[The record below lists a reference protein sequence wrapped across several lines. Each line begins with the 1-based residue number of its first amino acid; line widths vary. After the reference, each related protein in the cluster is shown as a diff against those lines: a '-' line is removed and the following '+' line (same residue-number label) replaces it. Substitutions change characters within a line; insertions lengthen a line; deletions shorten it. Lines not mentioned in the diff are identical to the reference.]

1 MSDMHT
7 TYYEFWQET
16 ASRIKDTLPEQEYNT
31 WFNRIAY
38 LKSEDK
44 KVLLAGASQFILD
57 TVIARYRDLIVNTLS
72 ELTGEDINVE
82 FVVVS
87 RSEIE
92 QINKPEGTAKDKEEK
107 AEPVQAQAKPK
118 ISSEKTLR
126 MKEESNLNPSYD
138 FGTFV
143 IGDNSAFA
151 YNASLAIAKNPGVSY
166 NPCLI
171 YGGVGLGKTHLLNSI
186 GNYIINNTPELKVM
200 YVTAEMFTNE
210 FIESIGSQRTQHF
223 KNKFR
228 KVDVLLIDDIHFL
241 QGKDS
246 TQEELFHTFNNLY
259 ESKKQMVF
267 TCDRPI
273 SELKNITDRLSSRF
287 ERGLNVDLQPP
298 NYETR
303 MAILKKKLVERGSS
317 MSEEI
322 LNYIAT
328 NVCTN
333 VRDLESSLT
342 KLIAY
347 SELLSQEISFDKAKE
362 LLGILPSLAANAN
375 QTLSIDTIIKVVG
388 EYFNVSSFEIKGK
401 KKNKSLIQP
410 RQISM
415 YLARDITEY
424 STTEIGTEFGGRD
437 HTTVMHAYDRIES
450 LMKGDEAFANTIL
463 KLKRELT
470 NVKKKIPVDKI
481 EKHCG

>member
-1 MSDMHT
+1 MSDGQHS
-7 TYYEFWQET
+7 YYEFWKET
-16 ASRIKDTLPEQEYNT
+16 VSRIKQTLPEQEYNT
-31 WFNRIAY
+31 WFNRLTY
-38 LKSEDK
+38 LRSEK
-44 KVLLAGASQFILD
+44 GKVILGGASQFILD
-57 TVIARYRDLIVNTLS
+57 TVVSRYRELLVNTLS
-72 ELTGEDINVE
+72 ELTGEELTVQFE
-82 FVVVS
+82 VAS
-87 RSEIE
+87 RDELEQGPEIDQDE
-92 QINKPEGTAKDKEEK
+92 RE
-107 AEPVQAQAKPK
+107 
-118 ISSEKTLR
+118 ISSRKSEAKR
-126 MKEESNLNPSYD
+126 AISAQKNAKNRAESNLNPSYD
-138 FGTFV
+138 FSSFV

-151 YNASLAIAKNPGVSY
+151 YNASLAIAKNPGSSY

-171 YGGVGLGKTHLLNSI
+171 YGGVGLGKTHLLSSI
-186 GNYIINNTPELKVM
+186 GNYILDNTPELKVM

-259 ESKKQMVF
+259 DAKKQMVF

-303 MAILKKKLVERGSS
+303 MAILKKKLFQKNAS

-328 NVCTN
+328 NVVTN

-342 KLIAY
+342 KLVAY
-347 SELLSQEISFDKAKE
+347 SELLDQEVSFEKAKE
-362 LLGILPSLAANAN
+362 LLGVLPAHAANAS

-388 EYFNVSSFEIKGK
+388 QYFNISSFEIKGK
-401 KKNKSLIQP
+401 KKNKSIVQP
-410 RQISM
+410 RQIAM
-415 YLARDITEY
+415 YLARDITDF

-437 HTTVMHAYDRIES
+437 HTTVMHSYDRVES
-450 LMKGDEAFANTIL
+450 MMKADEAFTNTVL
-463 KLKRELT
+463 KLKRDLT
-470 NVKKKIPVDKI
+470 TIKS
-481 EKHCG
+481 

>member
-1 MSDMHT
+1 MSEAQNI
-7 TYYEFWQET
+7 YYEFWQET
-16 ASRIKDTLPEQEYNT
+16 ASRIKETLPEQEYHT

-38 LKSEDK
+38 LRSDSH
-44 KVLLAGASQFILD
+44 KVVLAVASQFILD
-57 TVIARYRDLIVNTLS
+57 TVIARYRDMIRNTMI
-72 ELTGEDINVE
+72 ELTGEDIDIVFE
-82 FVVVS
+82 VVA
-87 RSEIE
+87 RSKIE
-92 QINKPEGTAKDKEEK
+92 QIQQPSKEHKETPKETPIVTIQPKPQVSE
-107 AEPVQAQAKPK
+107 
-118 ISSEKTLR
+118 EKTLK
-126 MKEESNLNPSYD
+126 MKKDCNLNPSYE
-138 FGTFV
+138 FHTFV

-210 FIESIGSQRTQHF
+210 FIESIGSQKTQQF

-303 MAILKKKLVERGSS
+303 MAILKKKLVERGGS

-347 SELLSQEISFDKAKE
+347 SELLGQEISFDKARE
-362 LLGILPSLAANAN
+362 LLGILPSLAANSN

-410 RQISM
+410 RQIAM
-415 YLARDITEY
+415 FLARDITEY

-437 HTTVMHAYDRIES
+437 HTTVMHAHDRIES
-450 LMKGDEAFANTIL
+450 LMKGDESFANTIV
-463 KLKRELT
+463 KLKRDLT
-470 NVKKKIPVDKI
+470 NGKR
-481 EKHCG
+481 

>member
-16 ASRIKDTLPEQEYNT
+16 ASRIKDTLPDQEYST

-44 KVLLAGASQFILD
+44 KVILAGASQFILD

-72 ELTGEDINVE
+72 ELTGEDINVD
-82 FVVVS
+82 FVVIS

-92 QINKPEGTAKDKEEK
+92 QINKPEGNTKEKEEK
-107 AEPVQAQAKPK
+107 SEAVQVQAKPK
-118 ISSEKTLR
+118 VSNEKTLR

-410 RQISM
+410 RQIAM
-415 YLARDITEY
+415 YLSRDITEY

-450 LMKGDEAFANTIL
+450 LMKGDEAFSNTIL
-463 KLKRELT
+463 KLKRDLT
-470 NVKKKIPVDKI
+470 NVKK
-481 EKHCG
+481 

>member
-1 MSDMHT
+1 MSDAKSN
-7 TYYEFWQET
+7 YFEFWQET
-16 ASRIKDTLPEQEYNT
+16 VSRIKETLPDQEYTT
-31 WFNRIAY
+31 WFNRIVY
-38 LKSEDK
+38 SGCDEK
-44 KVLLAGASQFILD
+44 KVILAGASQFILD
-57 TVIARYRDLIVNTLS
+57 TVIARYRDLLVNTLS
-72 ELTGEDINVE
+72 ELTGEEISVE
-82 FVVVS
+82 FIVKS
-87 RSEIE
+87 RTEIE
-92 QINKPEGTAKDKEEK
+92 EHKKQDKGYKENPQEEPKPIVMQKPQVSEEK
-107 AEPVQAQAKPK
+107 
-118 ISSEKTLR
+118 T
-126 MKEESNLNPSYD
+126 MKLKMESNLNPSYE
-138 FGTFV
+138 FSSFV
-143 IGDNSAFA
+143 IGDNSTFAF
-151 YNASLAIAKNPGVSY
+151 NASLAIAKNPGASY

-186 GNYIINNTPELKVM
+186 GNFIINNTPELKVM

-210 FIESIGSQRTQHF
+210 FIESIGSQRTQSF

-273 SELKNITDRLSSRF
+273 SELKNITNRLSSRF

-298 NYETR
+298 DYETR
-303 MAILKKKLVERGSS
+303 MAILKSKSRQRGSAI
-317 MSEEI
+317 SEDI

-347 SELLSQEISFDKAKE
+347 SELLDQELSLDKAKE

-388 EYFNVSSFEIKGK
+388 EYFNVSTFEIKGK

-410 RQISM
+410 RQIAM
-415 YLARDITEY
+415 YLSRDITEF

-437 HTTVMHAYDRIES
+437 HTTVMHAYARIES
-450 LMKGDEAFANTIL
+450 LMKGDESFTNTIL
-463 KLKRELT
+463 KLRRDLISG
-470 NVKKKIPVDKI
+470 KK
-481 EKHCG
+481 

>member
-1 MSDMHT
+1 MSDGQHS
-7 TYYEFWQET
+7 YYEFWKET
-16 ASRIKDTLPEQEYNT
+16 VSRIKQTLPEQEYNT
-31 WFNRIAY
+31 WFNRLTY
-38 LKSEDK
+38 LRSEK
-44 KVLLAGASQFILD
+44 GKVILGGASQFILD
-57 TVIARYRDLIVNTLS
+57 TVVSRYRELLVNTLS
-72 ELTGEDINVE
+72 ELTGEELTVQFE
-82 FVVVS
+82 VAS
-87 RSEIE
+87 RDELEQGPEIDQDE
-92 QINKPEGTAKDKEEK
+92 RE
-107 AEPVQAQAKPK
+107 
-118 ISSEKTLR
+118 ISSRKSEAKQAISAQKNAKNR
-126 MKEESNLNPSYD
+126 AESNLNPSYD
-138 FGTFV
+138 FSSFV

-151 YNASLAIAKNPGVSY
+151 YNASLAIAKNPGSSY

-171 YGGVGLGKTHLLNSI
+171 YGGVGLGKTHLLSSI
-186 GNYIINNTPELKVM
+186 GNYILDNTPELKVM

-259 ESKKQMVF
+259 DAKKQMVF

-303 MAILKKKLVERGSS
+303 MAILKKKLFQKNAS
-317 MSEEI
+317 MSGEI

-328 NVCTN
+328 NVVTN

-342 KLIAY
+342 KLVAY
-347 SELLSQEISFDKAKE
+347 SELLDQEVSFEKAKE
-362 LLGILPSLAANAN
+362 LLGVLPAHAANAS

-388 EYFNVSSFEIKGK
+388 QYFNISSFEIKGK
-401 KKNKSLIQP
+401 KKNKSIVQP
-410 RQISM
+410 RQIAM
-415 YLARDITEY
+415 YLARDITDF

-437 HTTVMHAYDRIES
+437 HTTVMHSYDRVES
-450 LMKGDEAFANTIL
+450 MMKADEAFTNTVL
-463 KLKRELT
+463 KLKRDLT
-470 NVKKKIPVDKI
+470 TIKS
-481 EKHCG
+481 

>member
-1 MSDMHT
+1 MSDGQHS
-7 TYYEFWQET
+7 YYEFWKET
-16 ASRIKDTLPEQEYNT
+16 VSRIKQTLPEQEYNT
-31 WFNRIAY
+31 WFNRLTY
-38 LKSEDK
+38 LRSEK
-44 KVLLAGASQFILD
+44 GKVILGGASQFILD
-57 TVIARYRDLIVNTLS
+57 TVVSRYRELLVNTLS
-72 ELTGEDINVE
+72 ELTGEELTVQFEVASRDELEQGPEIDQE
-82 FVVVS
+82 EREVS
-87 RSEIE
+87 SRKSE
-92 QINKPEGTAKDKEEK
+92 AK
-107 AEPVQAQAKPK
+107 QAISAQKNAKN
-118 ISSEKTLR
+118 R
-126 MKEESNLNPSYD
+126 AESNLNPSYD
-138 FGTFV
+138 FSSFV

-151 YNASLAIAKNPGVSY
+151 YNASLAIAKNPGSSY

-171 YGGVGLGKTHLLNSI
+171 YGGVGLGKTHLLSSI
-186 GNYIINNTPELKVM
+186 GNYILDNTPELKVM

-259 ESKKQMVF
+259 DAKKQMVF

-303 MAILKKKLVERGSS
+303 MAILKKKLFQKNAS

-328 NVCTN
+328 NVVTN

-342 KLIAY
+342 KLVAY
-347 SELLSQEISFDKAKE
+347 SELLDQEVSFEKAKE
-362 LLGILPSLAANAN
+362 LLGVLPAHAANAS

-388 EYFNVSSFEIKGK
+388 QYFNISSFEIKGK
-401 KKNKSLIQP
+401 KKNKSIVQP
-410 RQISM
+410 RQIAM
-415 YLARDITEY
+415 YLARDITDF

-437 HTTVMHAYDRIES
+437 HTTVMHSYDRVES
-450 LMKGDEAFANTIL
+450 MMKADEAFTNTVL
-463 KLKRELT
+463 KLKRDLT
-470 NVKKKIPVDKI
+470 TIKS
-481 EKHCG
+481 

>member
-38 LKSEDK
+38 LKSENK

-107 AEPVQAQAKPK
+107 AEPVQVLAKPK

-463 KLKRELT
+463 KLKRDLT
-470 NVKKKIPVDKI
+470 NVKK
-481 EKHCG
+481 

>member
-1 MSDMHT
+1 MSDGQHS
-7 TYYEFWQET
+7 YYEFWKET
-16 ASRIKDTLPEQEYNT
+16 VSRIKQTLPEQEYNT
-31 WFNRIAY
+31 WFNRLTY
-38 LKSEDK
+38 LRSEK
-44 KVLLAGASQFILD
+44 GKVILGGASQFILD
-57 TVIARYRDLIVNTLS
+57 TVVSRYRELLVNTLS
-72 ELTGEDINVE
+72 ELTGEELTVQFEVASRDELEQGPEIDQDE
-82 FVVVS
+82 REVS
-87 RSEIE
+87 SRKSE
-92 QINKPEGTAKDKEEK
+92 AK
-107 AEPVQAQAKPK
+107 QAISAQKNAKN
-118 ISSEKTLR
+118 R
-126 MKEESNLNPSYD
+126 AESNLNPSYD
-138 FGTFV
+138 FSSFV

-151 YNASLAIAKNPGVSY
+151 YNASLAIAKNPGSSY

-171 YGGVGLGKTHLLNSI
+171 YGGVGLGKTHLLSSI
-186 GNYIINNTPELKVM
+186 GNYILDNTPELKVM

-246 TQEELFHTFNNLY
+246 TQEELFHSFNNLY
-259 ESKKQMVF
+259 DAKKQMVF

-303 MAILKKKLVERGSS
+303 MAILKKKLFQKNAS

-328 NVCTN
+328 NVVTN

-342 KLIAY
+342 KLVAY
-347 SELLSQEISFDKAKE
+347 SELLDQEVSFEKAKE
-362 LLGILPSLAANAN
+362 LLGVLPAHAANAS

-388 EYFNVSSFEIKGK
+388 QYFNISSFEIKGK
-401 KKNKSLIQP
+401 KKNKSIVQP
-410 RQISM
+410 RQIAM
-415 YLARDITEY
+415 YLARDITDF

-437 HTTVMHAYDRIES
+437 HTTVMHSYDRVES
-450 LMKGDEAFANTIL
+450 MMKADEAFTNTVL
-463 KLKRELT
+463 KLKRDLT
-470 NVKKKIPVDKI
+470 TIKS
-481 EKHCG
+481 

>member
-1 MSDMHT
+1 MSEAQNI
-7 TYYEFWQET
+7 YYEFWQET
-16 ASRIKDTLPEQEYNT
+16 ASRIKETLPEQEYHT

-38 LKSEDK
+38 LRSDSH
-44 KVLLAGASQFILD
+44 KVVLAVASQFILD
-57 TVIARYRDLIVNTLS
+57 TVIARYRDMIRNTMI
-72 ELTGEDINVE
+72 ELTGEDIDIVFE
-82 FVVVS
+82 VVA
-87 RSEIE
+87 RSKIE
-92 QINKPEGTAKDKEEK
+92 QIQQPSKEHKETPKETPIVTIQPKPQVSE
-107 AEPVQAQAKPK
+107 
-118 ISSEKTLR
+118 EKTLK
-126 MKEESNLNPSYD
+126 MKKDCNLNPSYE
-138 FGTFV
+138 FHTFV

-210 FIESIGSQRTQHF
+210 FIESIGSQRTQQF

-303 MAILKKKLVERGSS
+303 MAILKKKLVERGGS

-347 SELLSQEISFDKAKE
+347 SELLGQEISFDKARE
-362 LLGILPSLAANAN
+362 LLGILPSLAANSN

-410 RQISM
+410 RQIAM
-415 YLARDITEY
+415 FLARDITEY

-437 HTTVMHAYDRIES
+437 HTTVMHAHDRIES
-450 LMKGDEAFANTIL
+450 LMKGDESFANTIV
-463 KLKRELT
+463 KLKRDLT
-470 NVKKKIPVDKI
+470 NGKR
-481 EKHCG
+481 

>member
-16 ASRIKDTLPEQEYNT
+16 ASRIKDTLPEQEFNT

-44 KVLLAGASQFILD
+44 KVILAGASQFILD

-82 FVVVS
+82 FAVIS

-92 QINKPEGTAKDKEEK
+92 QINKPEGNTKEKEEK
-107 AEPVQAQAKPK
+107 QEPVQTQAKPK
-118 ISSEKTLR
+118 ISNEKTLR
-126 MKEESNLNPSYD
+126 MKVESNLNPSYD
-138 FGTFV
+138 FGNFV

-151 YNASLAIAKNPGVSY
+151 YNASLAIAKNPGSSY

-186 GNYIINNTPELKVM
+186 GNFIINNTPELKVM

-210 FIESIGSQRTQHF
+210 FIESIGSQKTQHF

-303 MAILKKKLVERGSS
+303 MAILKKKLIERGSS

-410 RQISM
+410 RQIAM
-415 YLARDITEY
+415 YLSRDITEY

-450 LMKGDEAFANTIL
+450 LMKGDEAFANTVQ
-463 KLKRELT
+463 KLKRDLT
-470 NVKKKIPVDKI
+470 NVKK
-481 EKHCG
+481 

>member
-1 MSDMHT
+1 MSDT
-7 TYYEFWQET
+7 NSNYYEFWLETIDRIQET
-16 ASRIKDTLPEQEYNT
+16 LPVQEYST
-31 WFNRIAY
+31 WFNRIVY
-38 LKSEDK
+38 VGSEEK
-44 KVLLAGASQFILD
+44 KVILAGASQFILD
-57 TVIARYRDLIVNTLS
+57 TVITRYRDLLVNTLG
-72 ELTGEDINVE
+72 ELTGEDI
-82 FVVVS
+82 VVDFIVKS
-87 RSEIE
+87 LPEIE
-92 QINKPEGTAKDKEEK
+92 EYKKKDPSSIIEPPKEAK
-107 AEPVQAQAKPK
+107 AVQPQPK
-118 ISSEKTLR
+118 KRASQESA
-126 MKEESNLNPSYD
+126 MKMKKDCNLNYSYK
-138 FGTFV
+138 FTNFV
-143 IGDNSAFA
+143 IGDNSTFA

-171 YGGVGLGKTHLLNSI
+171 YGGVGLGKTHLLSSI
-186 GNYIINNTPELKVM
+186 GNHIIDNTPELKVM

-210 FIESIGSQRTQHF
+210 FIDSVGSNKMQSF

-241 QGKDS
+241 QGKDG

-273 SELKNITDRLSSRF
+273 SELKNISDRLSSRF

-298 NYETR
+298 SYETR
-303 MAILKKKLVERGSS
+303 VAILKSKTEQKGSS

-322 LNYIAT
+322 LDYIAT

-342 KLIAY
+342 KLIAF
-347 SELLSQEISFDKAKE
+347 SELLDQELTLNKTKE
-362 LLGILPSLAANAN
+362 LLGTLPSLAANAN
-375 QTLSIDTIIKVVG
+375 QTLSIDTIIKIVG

-437 HTTVMHAYDRIES
+437 HTTVMHSYNRIES
-450 LMKGDEAFANTIL
+450 LMKSDEAFTNTVL
-463 KLKRELT
+463 KLKRDLM
-470 NVKKKIPVDKI
+470 NVKR
-481 EKHCG
+481 

>member
-210 FIESIGSQRTQHF
+210 FIESIGSLRTQHF

-463 KLKRELT
+463 KLKRDLT
-470 NVKKKIPVDKI
+470 NVKK
-481 EKHCG
+481 

>member
-1 MSDMHT
+1 MSESQNI
-7 TYYEFWQET
+7 YYEFWQET
-16 ASRIKDTLPEQEYNT
+16 VSRIKETLPEQEYHT

-38 LKSEDK
+38 LRSDSH
-44 KVLLAGASQFILD
+44 KVVLAVASQFILD
-57 TVIARYRDLIVNTLS
+57 TVIARYRDMIRNTMI
-72 ELTGEDINVE
+72 ELTGEDIDIGFE
-82 FVVVS
+82 VVA
-87 RSEIE
+87 RSKIE
-92 QINKPEGTAKDKEEK
+92 QIQKPLKEHKEAPK
-107 AEPVQAQAKPK
+107 ETPIVTIQTKPQVNE
-118 ISSEKTLR
+118 EKTLK
-126 MKEESNLNPSYD
+126 MKMDSNLNPSYE
-138 FGTFV
+138 FHTFV

-210 FIESIGSQRTQHF
+210 FIESIGSQRTQQF

-303 MAILKKKLVERGSS
+303 MAILKKKLVEKGSS

-347 SELLSQEISFDKAKE
+347 SELLGQEISFDKARE

-410 RQISM
+410 RQIAM

-437 HTTVMHAYDRIES
+437 HTTVMHAHDRIES
-450 LMKGDEAFANTIL
+450 LMKGDESFANTIV
-463 KLKRELT
+463 KLKRDLT
-470 NVKKKIPVDKI
+470 NSKR
-481 EKHCG
+481 

>member
-1 MSDMHT
+1 MSDTHT
-7 TYYEFWQET
+7 TYFEFWQET
-16 ASRIKDTLPEQEYNT
+16 ASRIKETLPEQEFHT

-38 LKSEDK
+38 LRSEDR
-44 KVLLAGASQFILD
+44 KVILAVASQFILD
-57 TVIARYRDLIVNTLS
+57 TVISRYRDMIRNTLI
-72 ELTGEDINVE
+72 ELTGEDINVVFE
-82 FVVVS
+82 IVS

-92 QINKPEGTAKDKEEK
+92 QIQKPHKMEEEK
-107 AEPVQAQAKPK
+107 SEAKPVVQIQPASRA
-118 ISSEKTLR
+118 ISDEKALK
-126 MKEESNLNPSYD
+126 MKKDCNLNPSYE
-138 FGTFV
+138 FNNFV

-171 YGGVGLGKTHLLNSI
+171 YGGVGLGKTHLLTSI

-210 FIESIGSQRTQHF
+210 FIESIGSQKTQQF

-259 ESKKQMVF
+259 DSKKQMVF

-273 SELKNITDRLSSRF
+273 KELKNITDRLSSRF

-303 MAILKKKLVERGSS
+303 MAILKKKIAERGSS
-317 MSEEI
+317 ISEEI
-322 LNYIAT
+322 LNYIST

-333 VRDLESSLT
+333 VRDLEAALT

-347 SELLSQEISFDKAKE
+347 SELLGQEISFEKAKE
-362 LLGILPSLAANAN
+362 LLGILPSLAANSN

-410 RQISM
+410 RQIAMFLS
-415 YLARDITEY
+415 REITEF

-437 HTTVMHAYDRIES
+437 HTTVMHAHDRIES

-463 KLKRELT
+463 KLKRDLT
-470 NVKKKIPVDKI
+470 NGKK
-481 EKHCG
+481 

>member
-1 MSDMHT
+1 MSEAQNI
-7 TYYEFWQET
+7 YYEFWQET
-16 ASRIKDTLPEQEYNT
+16 ASRIKETLPGQEYHT

-38 LKSEDK
+38 LRSDNH
-44 KVLLAGASQFILD
+44 KVVLAVASQFILD
-57 TVIARYRDLIVNTLS
+57 TVIARYRDMIRNTMI
-72 ELTGEDINVE
+72 ELTGEDIDIVFE
-82 FVVVS
+82 VVA
-87 RSEIE
+87 RSKIE
-92 QINKPEGTAKDKEEK
+92 QIQQPSKETKEPPKEKPI
-107 AEPVQAQAKPK
+107 
-118 ISSEKTLR
+118 ISIQPNPQMSEEKTLR
-126 MKEESNLNPSYD
+126 MKKDCNLNPSYE
-138 FGTFV
+138 FHTFV

-210 FIESIGSQRTQHF
+210 FIESIGSQRTQQF

-347 SELLSQEISFDKAKE
+347 SELLGQEISLDKAKE
-362 LLGILPSLAANAN
+362 LLGILPSLAANSN

-388 EYFNVSSFEIKGK
+388 EYFNVSNFEIKGK

-410 RQISM
+410 RQIAM
-415 YLARDITEY
+415 FLARDITEY

-437 HTTVMHAYDRIES
+437 HTTVMHAHDRIES
-450 LMKGDEAFANTIL
+450 LMKGDESFANTIV
-463 KLKRELT
+463 KLKRDLT
-470 NVKKKIPVDKI
+470 NSKR
-481 EKHCG
+481 

>member
-7 TYYEFWQET
+7 TYFEFWQET

-44 KVLLAGASQFILD
+44 KVILAGASQFILD
-57 TVIARYRDLIVNTLS
+57 TVIARYRDLIINTLC

-82 FVVVS
+82 FTVVS
-87 RSEIE
+87 RTEIE
-92 QINKPEGTAKDKEEK
+92 QIIKPQRNPKEKEEDP
-107 AEPVQAQAKPK
+107 EPVQIQAKSK
-118 ISSEKTLR
+118 ISNEKTLR

-138 FGTFV
+138 FSTFV

-303 MAILKKKLVERGSS
+303 MAILKKKLEERGSS

-347 SELLSQEISFDKAKE
+347 SELLSQEISFEKAKE

-410 RQISM
+410 RQIAM
-415 YLARDITEY
+415 FLARDITEY

-450 LMKGDEAFANTIL
+450 LMKGDESFSNTIL
-463 KLKRELT
+463 KLKRDLT
-470 NVKKKIPVDKI
+470 NSKK
-481 EKHCG
+481 

>member
-7 TYYEFWQET
+7 TYFEFWQET

-38 LKSEDK
+38 LRSEDK
-44 KVLLAGASQFILD
+44 KVILAGASQFILD
-57 TVIARYRDLIVNTLS
+57 TVIARYRDLIVNTLC

-82 FVVVS
+82 FTVVS

-92 QINKPEGTAKDKEEK
+92 QITKPQSNPKETEEVP
-107 AEPVQAQAKPK
+107 EPVQIQAKAK
-118 ISSEKTLR
+118 ISNEKTLR
-126 MKEESNLNPSYD
+126 MKEESNLNPSYE
-138 FGTFV
+138 FSTFV

-166 NPCLI
+166 NPCRI

-303 MAILKKKLVERGSS
+303 MAILKKKLGERGSS

-347 SELLSQEISFDKAKE
+347 SELLSQEISFEKAKE

-410 RQISM
+410 RQIAM
-415 YLARDITEY
+415 FLARDITEY

-450 LMKGDEAFANTIL
+450 LMKGDESFSNTIL
-463 KLKRELT
+463 KLKRDLT
-470 NVKKKIPVDKI
+470 NIKK
-481 EKHCG
+481 

>member
-1 MSDMHT
+1 MLMSDTHN
-7 TYYEFWQET
+7 TYFEFWQET
-16 ASRIKDTLPEQEYNT
+16 ASRIKDTLPEQEYMT

-38 LKSEDK
+38 LKSGDR
-44 KVLLAGASQFILD
+44 KVVLAGASQFILD
-57 TVIARYRDLIVNTLS
+57 TVIARYRDLIINTLS
-72 ELTGEDINVE
+72 ELTGEDLSVE
-82 FVVVS
+82 FVVVP
-87 RSEIE
+87 RSQIE
-92 QINKPEGTAKDKEEK
+92 QISSPQKPIAEQKETKTQVVLQPKVQVSEQK
-107 AEPVQAQAKPK
+107 A
-118 ISSEKTLR
+118 LR
-126 MKEESNLNPSYD
+126 MKAESNLNPSYE
-138 FGTFV
+138 FNNFV

-151 YNASLAIAKNPGVSY
+151 FNASLAIAKNPGVSY

-171 YGGVGLGKTHLLNSI
+171 YGGVGLGKTHLLSSI
-186 GNYIINNTPELKVM
+186 GNHIISNTPELKVM

-210 FIESIGSQRTQHF
+210 FIESIGSQKTQQF

-303 MAILKKKLVERGSS
+303 MAILKKKLIERKAS
-317 MSEEI
+317 MSDEI

-342 KLIAY
+342 KLVAY
-347 SELLSQEISFDKAKE
+347 SELLGQEISFDKAKE
-362 LLGILPSLAANAN
+362 LLGILPSLAANSN

-410 RQISM
+410 RQIAM
-415 YLARDITEY
+415 YLSREITEF

-450 LMKGDEAFANTIL
+450 LMKGDESFANTVI
-463 KLKRELT
+463 KLKRDLT
-470 NVKKKIPVDKI
+470 SNK
-481 EKHCG
+481 

>member
-7 TYYEFWQET
+7 TYFEFWQET

-38 LKSEDK
+38 LRSEDK
-44 KVLLAGASQFILD
+44 KVILAGASQFILD
-57 TVIARYRDLIVNTLS
+57 TVIARYRDLIVNTLC

-82 FVVVS
+82 FTVVS

-92 QINKPEGTAKDKEEK
+92 QITKPQSNPKETEEVP
-107 AEPVQAQAKPK
+107 EPVQIQAKAK
-118 ISSEKTLR
+118 ISNEKTLR
-126 MKEESNLNPSYD
+126 MKEESNLNPSYE
-138 FGTFV
+138 FSTFV

-303 MAILKKKLVERGSS
+303 MAILKKKLGERGSS

-347 SELLSQEISFDKAKE
+347 SELLSQEISFEKAKE

-410 RQISM
+410 RQIAM
-415 YLARDITEY
+415 FLARDITEY

-450 LMKGDEAFANTIL
+450 LMKGDESFSNTIL
-463 KLKRELT
+463 KLKRDLT
-470 NVKKKIPVDKI
+470 NIKK
-481 EKHCG
+481 

>member
-1 MSDMHT
+1 MSEAQNI
-7 TYYEFWQET
+7 YYEFWQET
-16 ASRIKDTLPEQEYNT
+16 ASRIKETLPEQEYHT

-38 LKSEDK
+38 LRSDSH
-44 KVLLAGASQFILD
+44 KVVLAVASQFILD
-57 TVIARYRDLIVNTLS
+57 TVIARYRDMIRNTMI
-72 ELTGEDINVE
+72 ELTGEDIDIGFE
-82 FVVVS
+82 VVA
-87 RSEIE
+87 RSKIE
-92 QINKPEGTAKDKEEK
+92 QIQQPSKEHKETPKETPIVTIQPKPQVSE
-107 AEPVQAQAKPK
+107 
-118 ISSEKTLR
+118 EKTLK
-126 MKEESNLNPSYD
+126 MKKDCNLNPSYE
-138 FGTFV
+138 FHTFV

-186 GNYIINNTPELKVM
+186 GNHIINNTPELKVM

-210 FIESIGSQRTQHF
+210 FIESIGSQRTQQF

-303 MAILKKKLVERGSS
+303 MAILKKKLVERGGS

-347 SELLSQEISFDKAKE
+347 SELLGQEISFDKARE
-362 LLGILPSLAANAN
+362 LLGILPSLAANSN

-410 RQISM
+410 RQIAM
-415 YLARDITEY
+415 FLARDITEY

-437 HTTVMHAYDRIES
+437 HTTVMHAHDRIES
-450 LMKGDEAFANTIL
+450 LMKGDESFANTIV
-463 KLKRELT
+463 KLKRDLT
-470 NVKKKIPVDKI
+470 NGKR
-481 EKHCG
+481 

>member
-92 QINKPEGTAKDKEEK
+92 QINKSEGKVKDKEEK
-107 AEPVQAQAKPK
+107 AEPVQVQAKPK

-210 FIESIGSQRTQHF
+210 FIESIGAQRTQHF

-463 KLKRELT
+463 KLKRDLT
-470 NVKKKIPVDKI
+470 NIKK
-481 EKHCG
+481 

>member
-1 MSDMHT
+1 MSEAQNI
-7 TYYEFWQET
+7 YYEFWQET
-16 ASRIKDTLPEQEYNT
+16 ASRIKETLPEQEYHT

-38 LKSEDK
+38 LRSDSH
-44 KVLLAGASQFILD
+44 KVVLAVASQFILD
-57 TVIARYRDLIVNTLS
+57 TVIARYRDMIRNTMI
-72 ELTGEDINVE
+72 ELTGEDIDIGFE
-82 FVVVS
+82 VVA
-87 RSEIE
+87 RSKIE
-92 QINKPEGTAKDKEEK
+92 QIQQPSKEHKETPKEPPTVTIQPKPQVSE
-107 AEPVQAQAKPK
+107 
-118 ISSEKTLR
+118 EKTLK
-126 MKEESNLNPSYD
+126 MKKDCNLNPSYE
-138 FGTFV
+138 FHTFV

-210 FIESIGSQRTQHF
+210 FIESIGSQRTQQF

-303 MAILKKKLVERGSS
+303 MAILKKKLVERGGS

-347 SELLSQEISFDKAKE
+347 SELLGQEISFDKARE
-362 LLGILPSLAANAN
+362 LLGILPSLAANSN

-410 RQISM
+410 RQIAM
-415 YLARDITEY
+415 FLARDITEY

-437 HTTVMHAYDRIES
+437 HTTVMHAHDRIES
-450 LMKGDEAFANTIL
+450 LMKGDESFANTIV
-463 KLKRELT
+463 KLKRDLT
-470 NVKKKIPVDKI
+470 NGKR
-481 EKHCG
+481 

>member
-1 MSDMHT
+1 MSDGQHS
-7 TYYEFWQET
+7 YYEFWKET
-16 ASRIKDTLPEQEYNT
+16 VSRIKQTLPEQEYNT
-31 WFNRIAY
+31 WFNRLTY
-38 LKSEDK
+38 LRSEK
-44 KVLLAGASQFILD
+44 GKVILGGASQFILD
-57 TVIARYRDLIVNTLS
+57 TVVSRYRELLVNTLS
-72 ELTGEDINVE
+72 ELTGEELTVQFE
-82 FVVVS
+82 VAS
-87 RSEIE
+87 RDELEQGPEIDQDE
-92 QINKPEGTAKDKEEK
+92 RE
-107 AEPVQAQAKPK
+107 
-118 ISSEKTLR
+118 ISSRKSEAKQAISAQKNAKNR
-126 MKEESNLNPSYD
+126 AESNLNPSYD
-138 FGTFV
+138 FSSFV

-151 YNASLAIAKNPGVSY
+151 YNASLAIAKNPGSSY

-171 YGGVGLGKTHLLNSI
+171 YGGVGLGKTHLLSSI
-186 GNYIINNTPELKVM
+186 GNYILDNTPELKVM

-259 ESKKQMVF
+259 DAKKQMVF

-303 MAILKKKLVERGSS
+303 MAILKKKLFQKNAS

-328 NVCTN
+328 NVVTN

-342 KLIAY
+342 KLVAY
-347 SELLSQEISFDKAKE
+347 SELLDQEVSFEKAKE
-362 LLGILPSLAANAN
+362 LLGVLPAHAANAS

-388 EYFNVSSFEIKGK
+388 QYFNISSFEIKGK
-401 KKNKSLIQP
+401 KKNKSIVQP
-410 RQISM
+410 RQIAM
-415 YLARDITEY
+415 YLARDITDF

-437 HTTVMHAYDRIES
+437 HTTVMHSYDRVES
-450 LMKGDEAFANTIL
+450 MMKADEAFTNTVL
-463 KLKRELT
+463 KLKRDLT
-470 NVKKKIPVDKI
+470 TIKS
-481 EKHCG
+481 

>member
-1 MSDMHT
+1 MSDT
-7 TYYEFWQET
+7 NSNYYEFWQET
-16 ASRIKDTLPEQEYNT
+16 ILRIQETLPVQEYST
-31 WFNRIAY
+31 WFNRIVY
-38 LKSEDK
+38 VGSDDK
-44 KVLLAGASQFILD
+44 KVILAGASQFILD
-57 TVIARYRDLIVNTLS
+57 TVIARYRDLLVNTLC
-72 ELTGEDINVE
+72 ELTGEDIGVD
-82 FVVVS
+82 FIVKS
-87 RSEIE
+87 LSEIQE
-92 QINKPEGTAKDKEEK
+92 HKDADPSSVIEPPKEAKAVQPPPKQRATQEATMKMKKEC
-107 AEPVQAQAKPK
+107 
-118 ISSEKTLR
+118 
-126 MKEESNLNPSYD
+126 NLNYSYQ
-138 FGTFV
+138 FANFV
-143 IGDNSAFA
+143 IGDNSTFA

-171 YGGVGLGKTHLLNSI
+171 YGGVGLGKTHLLSSI
-186 GNYIINNTPELKVM
+186 GNHIIDNTPELKVM

-210 FIESIGSQRTQHF
+210 FIDSVGSNKMQSF

-241 QGKDS
+241 QGKDG

-273 SELKNITDRLSSRF
+273 SELKNISDRLSSRF
-287 ERGLNVDLQPP
+287 ERGLNVDLQSPS
-298 NYETR
+298 YETR
-303 MAILKKKLVERGSS
+303 VAILKSKTEQRGSS

-322 LNYIAT
+322 IDYIAT

-342 KLIAY
+342 KLIAF
-347 SELLSQEISFDKAKE
+347 SELLDQELSLDKTKE
-362 LLGILPSLAANAN
+362 LLGTLPSLAANAN

-437 HTTVMHAYDRIES
+437 HTTVMHSFNRIES
-450 LMKGDEAFANTIL
+450 LMKSDEAFTNTVL
-463 KLKRELT
+463 KLKRDLM
-470 NVKKKIPVDKI
+470 NVKR
-481 EKHCG
+481 

>member
-1 MSDMHT
+1 MTDSKSN
-7 TYYEFWQET
+7 YFEFWQET
-16 ASRIKDTLPEQEYNT
+16 ASRIKETLPEQEYTT
-31 WFNRIAY
+31 WFNRIVY
-38 LKSEDK
+38 IGSDDR
-44 KVLLAGASQFILD
+44 KVILAGASQFILD
-57 TVIARYRDLIVNTLS
+57 TVISRYRDLIVNTLS
-72 ELTGEDINVE
+72 ELTGEEVGVDFIVKSRVE
-82 FVVVS
+82 IEERKKQDPGEKKIRQEAPIVPVPRQVVS
-87 RSEIE
+87 F
-92 QINKPEGTAKDKEEK
+92 EK
-107 AEPVQAQAKPK
+107 NMKM
-118 ISSEKTLR
+118 KTDC
-126 MKEESNLNPSYD
+126 NLNPSYE
-138 FGTFV
+138 FSNFV
-143 IGDNSAFA
+143 IGDNSTFA

-171 YGGVGLGKTHLLNSI
+171 YGGVGMGKTHLLNSI
-186 GNYIINNTPELKVM
+186 GNYIIDNTPELKVM

-210 FIESIGSQRTQHF
+210 FIESIGAQKTQGF

-303 MAILKKKLVERGSS
+303 MAILKSKTKKRASA
-317 MSEEI
+317 MSEDI
-322 LNYIAT
+322 LNYIAV

-347 SELLSQEISFDKAKE
+347 SELLDQDLSLEKAKE
-362 LLGILPSLAANAN
+362 LLGTLPSIAANSN

-388 EYFNVSSFEIKGK
+388 EYFNVSTFEIKGK

-410 RQISM
+410 RQIAM
-415 YLARDITEY
+415 YLSRDITEF

-437 HTTVMHAYDRIES
+437 HTTVMHAFARIES
-450 LMKGDEAFANTIL
+450 LRKSDESFSNTIQ
-463 KLKRELT
+463 KLKRDLT
-470 NVKKKIPVDKI
+470 NIKK
-481 EKHCG
+481 

>member
-38 LKSEDK
+38 LKSENK

-107 AEPVQAQAKPK
+107 AEPVQVQSKPK

-463 KLKRELT
+463 KLKRDLT
-470 NVKKKIPVDKI
+470 NVKK
-481 EKHCG
+481 

>member
-107 AEPVQAQAKPK
+107 AEPVQVQAKPK

-463 KLKRELT
+463 KLKRDLT
-470 NVKKKIPVDKI
+470 NVKK
-481 EKHCG
+481 

>member
-1 MSDMHT
+1 MSDGQHS
-7 TYYEFWQET
+7 YYEFWKET
-16 ASRIKDTLPEQEYNT
+16 VSRIKQTLPEQEYNT
-31 WFNRIAY
+31 WFNRLTY
-38 LKSEDK
+38 LRSEK
-44 KVLLAGASQFILD
+44 GKVILGGASQFILD
-57 TVIARYRDLIVNTLS
+57 TVVSRYRELLVNTLS
-72 ELTGEDINVE
+72 ELTGEELTVQFEVASRDELEQGPEIDQDE
-82 FVVVS
+82 REVS
-87 RSEIE
+87 SRKSE
-92 QINKPEGTAKDKEEK
+92 AKR
-107 AEPVQAQAKPK
+107 AISAQKNAKN
-118 ISSEKTLR
+118 R
-126 MKEESNLNPSYD
+126 AESNLNPSYD
-138 FGTFV
+138 FSSFV

-151 YNASLAIAKNPGVSY
+151 YNASLAIAKNPGSSY

-171 YGGVGLGKTHLLNSI
+171 YGGVGLGKTHLLSSI
-186 GNYIINNTPELKVM
+186 GNYILDNTPELKVM

-259 ESKKQMVF
+259 DAKKQMVF

-303 MAILKKKLVERGSS
+303 MAILKKKLFQKNAS

-328 NVCTN
+328 NVVTN

-342 KLIAY
+342 KLVAY
-347 SELLSQEISFDKAKE
+347 SELLDQEVSFEKAKE
-362 LLGILPSLAANAN
+362 LLGVLPAHAANAS

-388 EYFNVSSFEIKGK
+388 QYFNISSFEIKGK
-401 KKNKSLIQP
+401 KKNKSIVQP
-410 RQISM
+410 RQIAM
-415 YLARDITEY
+415 YLARDITDF

-437 HTTVMHAYDRIES
+437 HTTVMHSYDRVES
-450 LMKGDEAFANTIL
+450 MMKADEAFTNTVL
-463 KLKRELT
+463 KLKRDLT
-470 NVKKKIPVDKI
+470 TIKS
-481 EKHCG
+481 

>member
-1 MSDMHT
+1 MSDT
-7 TYYEFWQET
+7 NSNYYEFWQET
-16 ASRIKDTLPEQEYNT
+16 ILRIQETLPAQEYST
-31 WFNRIAY
+31 WFNRIVY
-38 LKSEDK
+38 VGSEDK
-44 KVLLAGASQFILD
+44 RVILAGASQFILD
-57 TVIARYRDLIVNTLS
+57 TVIARYRELLVNTLC
-72 ELTGEDINVE
+72 ELTGE
-82 FVVVS
+82 
-87 RSEIE
+87 EIGVDF
-92 QINKPEGTAKDKEEK
+92 IVKPLAEIQEHKKGDPSSVIDPPMETKATKPSAPKKKATQEATMKMKKD
-107 AEPVQAQAKPK
+107 
-118 ISSEKTLR
+118 
-126 MKEESNLNPSYD
+126 SNLNYSYQ
-138 FGTFV
+138 FANFV
-143 IGDNSAFA
+143 IGDNSTFA

-171 YGGVGLGKTHLLNSI
+171 YGGVGLGKTHLLSSI
-186 GNYIINNTPELKVM
+186 GNHIIDNTPELKVM

-210 FIESIGSQRTQHF
+210 FIDSVGSNKMQSF

-241 QGKDS
+241 QGKDG

-273 SELKNITDRLSSRF
+273 SELKNISDRLSSRF

-298 NYETR
+298 SYETR
-303 MAILKKKLVERGSS
+303 VAILKSKTEQRGSS

-322 LNYIAT
+322 IDYIAT

-342 KLIAY
+342 KLIAF
-347 SELLSQEISFDKAKE
+347 SELLDQELTLEKTKE
-362 LLGILPSLAANAN
+362 LLGTLPSLATNAN

-388 EYFNVSSFEIKGK
+388 DYFNVSSFEIKGK

-415 YLARDITEY
+415 YLARDITDY

-437 HTTVMHAYDRIES
+437 HTTVMHSFNRIES
-450 LMKGDEAFANTIL
+450 LMKSDEAFTNTVL
-463 KLKRELT
+463 KLKRDLM
-470 NVKKKIPVDKI
+470 NVKR
-481 EKHCG
+481 

>member
-1 MSDMHT
+1 MHT

-38 LKSEDK
+38 LKSENK

-107 AEPVQAQAKPK
+107 AEPVQVQAKPK

-171 YGGVGLGKTHLLNSI
+171 YGGVGLGKTDLLNSI

-317 MSEEI
+317 ISEEI

-463 KLKRELT
+463 KLKRDLT
-470 NVKKKIPVDKI
+470 NVKK
-481 EKHCG
+481 

>member
-38 LKSEDK
+38 LKSENK

-92 QINKPEGTAKDKEEK
+92 QINKPEGTTKDKEEK

-463 KLKRELT
+463 KLKRDLT
-470 NVKKKIPVDKI
+470 NVKK
-481 EKHCG
+481 

>member
-38 LKSEDK
+38 LKSENK

-107 AEPVQAQAKPK
+107 AEPVQVQAKPK

-463 KLKRELT
+463 KLKRDLT
-470 NVKKKIPVDKI
+470 NVKK
-481 EKHCG
+481 

>member
-1 MSDMHT
+1 M
-7 TYYEFWQET
+7 
-16 ASRIKDTLPEQEYNT
+16 
-31 WFNRIAY
+31 
-38 LKSEDK
+38 
-44 KVLLAGASQFILD
+44 
-57 TVIARYRDLIVNTLS
+57 
-72 ELTGEDINVE
+72 
-82 FVVVS
+82 
-87 RSEIE
+87 
-92 QINKPEGTAKDKEEK
+92 
-107 AEPVQAQAKPK
+107 
-118 ISSEKTLR
+118 
-126 MKEESNLNPSYD
+126 
-138 FGTFV
+138 
-143 IGDNSAFA
+143 
-151 YNASLAIAKNPGVSY
+151 
-166 NPCLI
+166 
-171 YGGVGLGKTHLLNSI
+171 NSI

-210 FIESIGSQRTQHF
+210 FIESIGSQRTQQF

-303 MAILKKKLVERGSS
+303 MAILKKKLVERGGS

-347 SELLSQEISFDKAKE
+347 SELLGQEISFDKAKE
-362 LLGILPSLAANAN
+362 LLGILPSLAANSN

-410 RQISM
+410 RQIAM
-415 YLARDITEY
+415 FLARDITEY

-437 HTTVMHAYDRIES
+437 HTTVMHAHDRIES
-450 LMKGDEAFANTIL
+450 LMKGDESFANTIV
-463 KLKRELT
+463 KLKRDLT
-470 NVKKKIPVDKI
+470 NGKR
-481 EKHCG
+481 